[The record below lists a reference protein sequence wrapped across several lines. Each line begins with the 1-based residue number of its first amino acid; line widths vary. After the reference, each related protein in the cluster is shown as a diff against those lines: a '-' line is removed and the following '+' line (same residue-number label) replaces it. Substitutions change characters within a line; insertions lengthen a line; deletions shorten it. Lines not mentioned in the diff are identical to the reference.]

1 MVEHRKILYILADHA
16 GVSSLT
22 VKHLAEKLA
31 IELEQAGDRG
41 LLKEPEILT
50 K

>member
-1 MVEHRKILYILADHA
+1 MVEHRKVLYVLADHA

-31 IELEQAGDRG
+31 VELERAEEKG
-41 LLKEPEILT
+41 LLKPEVFT